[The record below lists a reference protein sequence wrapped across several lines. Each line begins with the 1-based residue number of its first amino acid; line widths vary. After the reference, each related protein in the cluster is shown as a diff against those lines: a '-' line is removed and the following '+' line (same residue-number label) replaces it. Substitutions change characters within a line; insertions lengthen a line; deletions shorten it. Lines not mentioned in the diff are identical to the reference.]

1 MRPTIRAAARRL
13 WLVATGRLHPEIGL
27 LAKWSIAQQAITA
40 LLRRQVRGNVV
51 LTIVINDPQQSSR
64 RSLNDDR

>member
-13 WLVATGRLHPEIGL
+13 WLVATRRLHPEIGL
-27 LAKWSIAQQAITA
+27 LAKWSSAHQAVTA

-51 LTIVINDPQQSSR
+51 LTIVVNDPQQSSR
-64 RSLNDDR
+64 RSLNDHL